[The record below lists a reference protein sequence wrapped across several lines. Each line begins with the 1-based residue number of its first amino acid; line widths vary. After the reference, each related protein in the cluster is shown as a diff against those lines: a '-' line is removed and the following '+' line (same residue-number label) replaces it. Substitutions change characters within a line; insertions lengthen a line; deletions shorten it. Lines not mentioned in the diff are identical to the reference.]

1 MKRTRIPGIVD
12 IVTSEDA
19 AEIESF
25 SQDPNLDRA
34 FSDRSILTN
43 GKILEHV
50 LGILQID
57 GNPFPTVAPR
67 CAEGRAQAQD
77 ALWNRLN
84 TLAPAYSAGPCELES
99 LAAFVRGE
107 GSDDSCGILVQQ

>member
-25 SQDPNLDRA
+25 AKDPNLDRA

-43 GKILEHV
+43 GSILERV

-57 GNPFPTVAPR
+57 GRPFPTAAPR
-67 CAEGRAQAQD
+67 CAECRTEAQD
-77 ALWNRLN
+77 AL
-84 TLAPAYSAGPCELES
+84 
-99 LAAFVRGE
+99 
-107 GSDDSCGILVQQ
+107 